1 MKGARQGK
9 NYKIVMFSGPP
20 TGTPE
25 KTRQMIDEE
34 TLDTCRK
41 RVQL

>member
-1 MKGARQGK
+1 
-9 NYKIVMFSGPP
+9 MFFGPP

-34 TLDTCRK
+34 TLDTR
-41 RVQL
+41 RNYVHL